1 MNDSV
6 GIIGGV
12 NQLMHLCLVETKE
25 QKLAH

>member
-6 GIIGGV
+6 GILGGV

-25 QKLAH
+25 QKLAR